1 VKKMEMI
8 LALAVVIAVIVFG
21 GLISVGNE
29 RQRKAIDGIRE
40 QAVLWALQDLR
51 LKREKLARDVKVDDP
66 VKWLN
71 ALMAK
76 ICGEFLD
83 LNVTEVFDAP
93 QTLVCTDKNARRVL
107 LSLAS
112 PGDIRRMKRERKN
125 KLLCMSN
132 GHPLLDLPQKVEQVE
147 ISILNGGIFFDLELP
162 AAWEMLS
169 GREIIGVDKVW
180 VYA

>member
-1 VKKMEMI
+1 MEII
-8 LALAVVIAVIVFG
+8 LALAVVIAVIIFG

-29 RQRKAIDGIRE
+29 RQRKALDGIRE
-40 QAVLWALQDLR
+40 QGAFWALQDLR

-71 ALMAK
+71 VVVAK
-76 ICGEFLD
+76 VCGEFLD
-83 LNVTEVFDAP
+83 MNVTEVFDTP
-93 QTLVCTDKNARRVL
+93 QTLVCMDKNARRVL

-125 KLLCMSN
+125 KLLRVSN
-132 GHPLLDLPQKVEQVE
+132 HPLLDLPQRAEQVE
-147 ISILNGGIFFDLELP
+147 ISILNGGILFDLELP
-162 AAWEMLS
+162 VAWEMLS

-180 VYA
+180 VYR